1 MDRTQMSRAGRAVL
15 RSESGE
21 VRTGR
26 AGGVKKGRGTRW
38 HSLITATAAV
48 MVAGA
53 ALAACSS
60 QAPAASSTGSACWTK
75 ATSASSCGGMAALVK
90 AAKAE
95 GRLNVI
101 ALPPAWANYGSIISA
116 FESKYGIKVNSA
128 NPNGSSGEE
137 LAAIKAQQGSAQ
149 GPDVVDVG
157 PSFALQGASEGLFA
171 PYKVATWSSIPADQK
186 APDGS
191 WFDDYGGYIAVG
203 YNASIFKRAPT
214 SLSSLLSPEFRGS
227 VCLDGNPESSQAA
240 FSAVYAAALAN
251 GGSFKNIEPGIQYF
265 KKLASVGNFVP
276 TGATPASIGSGQCRV
291 SLDWSYL
298 QVKYAQGLAPK
309 GIKWKVF
316 VPPNAEYASYYVQ
329 AISKFAPDPAAARLW
344 EEFLYSPAGQ
354 NLWLAGYA
362 SPVELPAMI
371 ANGTVNRSLLS
382 ALPKVTGVPSF
393 PTPAELSKAQQAVV
407 SQWSSI

>member
-1 MDRTQMSRAGRAVL
+1 MDRAMMGRVKGAAC
-15 RSESGE
+15 R
-21 VRTGR
+21 
-26 AGGVKKGRGTRW
+26 GGGSGRGESSGRRGARCL
-38 HSLITATAAV
+38 SFLASTAALV
-48 MVAGA
+48 VAGA

-60 QAPAASSTGSACWTK
+60 QASTSTASSSSCWSK
-75 ATSASSCGGMAALVK
+75 ATSASACGGMASLVK

-95 GRLNVI
+95 GSLNVI
-101 ALPPAWANYGSIISA
+101 ALPPDWANYGSIISA
-116 FESKYGIKVNSA
+116 FEKKYGIKVNSA

-149 GPDVVDVG
+149 APDVVDVG
-157 PSFALQGASEGLFA
+157 PSFAVQGASEGLFA

-186 APDGS
+186 APNGA

-203 YNASIFKRAPT
+203 YDASIFKQAPT
-214 SLSSLLSPEFRGS
+214 SLSSLLSPEFKGS

-251 GGSFKNIEPGIQYF
+251 GGSFGNIEPGIQYF
-265 KKLASVGNFVP
+265 KKLAKAGNFVP
-276 TGATPASIGSGQCRV
+276 TGATPATIGSGQCRV

-309 GIKWKVF
+309 GVKWKVF

-362 SPVELPAMI
+362 SPVELPAMT
-371 ANGTVNRSLLS
+371 ANGTVDRSLLS

-393 PTPAELSKAQQAVV
+393 PTQAELSKAQQAVV
-407 SQWSSI
+407 NQWPSI